1 MMYKN
6 WKSLLAI
13 VVVMGLMLGCVGST
27 ADAGGGSSVPQTS
40 VLTSVGSGAESTLA
54 HTISVTGLGTATARP
69 DVAYV
74 TLGVDI
80 MDQDIAEALSAS
92 ATRMNA
98 VREALD
104 AYELAPEDLQTV
116 QYNVWVEQIYNER
129 GEPTGEYRYHVVN
142 QLRIRLHDIDDV
154 APILTAALDAGAN
167 SVGGINFEVEDTAA
181 MESQAR
187 DLAIANAQAKAEQ
200 LAAGFGA
207 TVVGLN
213 QVAEVSSGG
222 GVVARMAT
230 DVAYGVG
237 GGGAGPVE
245 AGEYSVS
252 VQLAVVFDIE

>member
-1 MMYKN
+1 MRHN
-6 WKSLLAI
+6 SWKSLLAI

-27 ADAGGGSSVPQTS
+27 ADAGGGSAVPQAG
-40 VLTSVGSGAESTLA
+40 VLTTVASGSENSLA

-92 ATRMNA
+92 STRMSA

-116 QYNVWVEQIYNER
+116 QYNVWVEQIYSDR

-142 QLRIRLHDIDDV
+142 QLRIRLHEIDLV
-154 APILTAALDAGAN
+154 APVLTAALDAGAN
-167 SVGGINFEVEDTAA
+167 SVGGISFEVQDTTA
-181 MESQAR
+181 MEAQAR

-207 TVVGLN
+207 KVVGLN
-213 QVAEVSSGG
+213 QVAEVSLGAG
-222 GVVARMAT
+222 TVARMAT
-230 DVAYGVG
+230 DAAYGLG
-237 GGGAGPVE
+237 GGGAVTVE